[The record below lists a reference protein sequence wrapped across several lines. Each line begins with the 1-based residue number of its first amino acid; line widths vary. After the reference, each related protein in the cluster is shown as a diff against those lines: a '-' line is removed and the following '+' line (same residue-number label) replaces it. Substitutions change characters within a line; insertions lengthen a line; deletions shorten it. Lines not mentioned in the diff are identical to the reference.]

1 MYEDD
6 RSNNFYDLHDLILM
20 SLCMYIIVSYD
31 MQQL

>member
-6 RSNNFYDLHDLILM
+6 RSNTFYDLHDLILM
-20 SLCMYIIVSYD
+20 SLYVDIIVSYA